1 MSEIINLAKGNGD
14 DHVYEEAI
22 KIASKKLKNDYSFII
37 QVWDHELPKETKYPK
52 VFISTSDES
61 HKVPKQ
67 IHDEDFVHIFKQ
79 YIPLSRWSQGD
90 QDATSVEFS
99 LLGDVIRK
107 KVTALPLCHLK
118 GVEDQGLSIKE
129 RKYDWSWMG
138 QFNPY
143 TRLYFRGQIEKLL
156 SERPDCESKVLWYD
170 GWNNGEDAESYSDVI
185 NNTKIVPVP
194 IGSGSYESFR
204 FFEAMMCGCVVLNT
218 ALPTTDFYNNARH
231 VRLKNWDQL
240 IRAVDILME
249 DPDRMQ
255 VLSDRARKW
264 YKDFCSPEAISNLI
278 ISKLEGVSEN

>member
-37 QVWDHELPKETKYPK
+37 QVWDHDLPKETKYPK

-61 HKVPKQ
+61 HQVPKQ
-67 IHDEDFVHIFKQ
+67 VYDDDFVHIFKQ
-79 YIPLSRWSQGD
+79 YVPLSKWGAGQ
-90 QDATSVEFS
+90 QDATSIEFS
-99 LLGDVIRK
+99 LAGGLVQK
-107 KVTALPLCHLK
+107 KVTALPLCHLE
-118 GVEDQGLSIKE
+118 GVKDQGLSIDE

-143 TRLYFRGQIEKLL
+143 TRLYFRGRVDNLL
-156 SERPDCESKVLWYD
+156 HERPDCKSKVLWYD
-170 GWNNGEDAESYSDVI
+170 GWNNGEETESYSDVI
-185 NNTKIVPVP
+185 NNTRIVPVP

-218 ALPTTDFYNNARH
+218 ELPTTDFYNNAPH
-231 VRLKNWDQL
+231 VRLKSWDQL
-240 IRAVDILME
+240 VRAVDILMA

-255 VLSDRARKW
+255 VLSDRARQW
-264 YKDFCSPEAISNLI
+264 YKDFCSPEAISKLI
-278 ISKLEGVSEN
+278 ISKLEGASEN

>member
-37 QVWDHELPKETKYPK
+37 QVWDHDLPKETKYPK
-52 VFISTSDES
+52 VFVSTSDES
-61 HKVPKQ
+61 HQAPKQ
-67 IHDEDFVHIFKQ
+67 IYDDDFVHIFKQ
-79 YIPLSRWSQGD
+79 YVPLAKWGAGQ
-90 QDATSVEFS
+90 QDATSIEFS
-99 LLGDVIRK
+99 FAGGLIQN
-107 KVTALPLCHLK
+107 KVTALPLCHLE
-118 GVEDQGLSIKE
+118 GVKDQGLSINE

-143 TRLYFRGQIEKLL
+143 TRLYFRGQVDNLL
-156 SERPDCESKVLWYD
+156 SERPDCRSKVLWYD
-170 GWNNGEDAESYSDVI
+170 GWNNGEETESYSDVI

-218 ALPTTDFYNNARH
+218 KLPTTDFYNNAPH
-231 VRLKNWDQL
+231 VRLTSWDQ
-240 IRAVDILME
+240 IVRAIDILMA
-249 DPDRMQ
+249 DPSRMQ
-255 VLSDRARKW
+255 VLSDRARQW